1 LTTLD
6 QPVKMWA
13 VHGATFLQ
21 DLAIVMMAA
30 AAVTIGFHLLRLPVV
45 LGYILAGV
53 LIGPHVLPQPLI
65 SDEATIRTLSEL
77 GIVFLMFSLGLEFS
91 FRRLRKV
98 GTTALI
104 AAPLEILLMMVVG
117 YEVGQW
123 FGWSRM
129 DSLFL
134 GAMVSISSTTII
146 VKALQEAGLTKE
158 PFAQVIFGILIVED
172 ILAIVLLALL
182 SGIAMTGALKAGEVA
197 DTLGRL
203 GIFLVV
209 AVILGLL
216 AVPRLVGWVAK
227 FRSNEML
234 LVTVLGLCFGV
245 ALLALKLGYS
255 VALGA
260 FIIGAVVAEAREIGR
275 IEILT
280 GSLRDLFCAVFFV
293 AIGLLIEPQVLAQHW
308 LPILVITLAVVI
320 GKSVACTLGAFV
332 AGHDKWTAMRVG
344 NGLGQ
349 IGEFSFIIAAL
360 GLQLKVT
367 SEFLYPVAVA
377 VSIVTAFLTP
387 LRLRRSDDLVEWWN
401 RRAPQAFSR
410 YLDLYTEWLGQF
422 WANRKPGLVV
432 RMVRKWFWQMGLNVA
447 LIVAVFIV
455 AAFLGQRRPA
465 WLPQSPGGEIGLN
478 AFLWLGA
485 TILSL
490 PMLIAV
496 FRKLQALGLLVAE
509 VSVRHEAAG
518 DRATSIQAVIAQA
531 IPLAGAGALAL
542 LVMALSA
549 PLLPPM
555 EVLLVLLVI
564 VALVMW
570 FWWRAFVKWYSKAQ
584 VALHETFA
592 QPPPAR
598 PENTTQF
605 LRLLS
610 HAQLRVVVVDMGSPV
625 VGKLLRELQLR
636 TRTGASV
643 VGIER
648 NAEDLVNPSPDE
660 EIRTGDK
667 LLLLG
672 SAEQLAR
679 AAELIHAARET

>member
-1 LTTLD
+1 
-6 QPVKMWA
+6 M
-13 VHGATFLQ
+13 HGATFLQ

-30 AAVTIGFHLLRLPVV
+30 ALVTVGFHLLRLPVV

-53 LIGPHVLPQPLI
+53 LIGPHVLPRPLI
-65 SDEATIRTLSEL
+65 SDETTIKTLSEL

-104 AAPLEILLMMVVG
+104 AAPLEILLMILVG

-134 GAMVSISSTTII
+134 GAMISISSTTII
-146 VKALQEAGLTKE
+146 VKALQESQLTKE

-182 SGIAMTGALKAGEVA
+182 SGIAMTGEFNASDVAG
-197 DTLGRL
+197 TLGRL

-209 AVILGLL
+209 AVVLGLL

-245 ALLALKLGYS
+245 SLLALKLGYS

-280 GSLRDLFCAVFFV
+280 GSLRDLFSAVFFV
-293 AIGLLIEPQVLAQHW
+293 AIGLLIEPKMLAQHW
-308 LPILVITLAVVI
+308 LPIVVITLAVVI
-320 GKSVACTLGAFV
+320 GKSIACAFGAFV
-332 AGHDKWTAMRVG
+332 AGHDNWTSMRVG

-367 SEFLYPVAVA
+367 SEFLYPIAVA
-377 VSIVTAFLTP
+377 VSIITALLTP
-387 LRLRRSDDLVEWWN
+387 LRLKRSDDLVAWWS
-401 RRAPQAFSR
+401 RHAPRALTN
-410 YLDLYTEWLGQF
+410 YLNLYTEWLGQF
-422 WANRKPGLVV
+422 GANRKPGLVG

-447 LIVAVFIV
+447 LTAAVFIV
-455 AAFLGQRRPA
+455 AAFLAQRKPA
-465 WLPQSPGGEIGLN
+465 WLPKLPGGEIGLN

-485 TILSL
+485 TLLAL
-490 PMLIAV
+490 PLLIAN

-509 VSVRHEAAG
+509 VSVRREAAG
-518 DRATSIQAVIAQA
+518 DRTASIRAVIAQA
-531 IPLAGAGALAL
+531 IPLAGAFGLAL
-542 LVMALSA
+542 LVMALSS
-549 PLLPPM
+549 PLLPPL
-555 EVLLVLLVI
+555 EVLLVLLLI

-570 FWWRAFVKWYSKAQ
+570 VWWRAFVKWYSKAQ
-584 VALHETFA
+584 VALIETFER
-592 QPPPAR
+592 PPPTR
-598 PENTTQF
+598 PESTTQF
-605 LRLLS
+605 FRLLS
-610 HAQLRVVVVDMGSPV
+610 HAQLRVVVVEPASPV
-625 VGKLLRELQLR
+625 AGKLIRELELR
-636 TRTGASV
+636 SRTGASV

-648 NAEDLVNPSPDE
+648 NGENHVNPGPDE
-660 EIRTGDK
+660 ELRAGDK

-672 SAEQLAR
+672 SADQLT
-679 AAELIHAARET
+679 AAMALFQTKEED

>member
-1 LTTLD
+1 
-6 QPVKMWA
+6 M
-13 VHGATFLQ
+13 HGATFLQ

-30 AAVTIGFHLLRLPVV
+30 AAVTVGVHLLRLPVV

-53 LIGPHVLPQPLI
+53 LIGPHVLPKPLI
-65 SDEATIRTLSEL
+65 SDEATIQTLSEL

-98 GTTALI
+98 GATALI
-104 AAPLEILLMMVVG
+104 AAPLEILLMIFAG

-134 GAMVSISSTTII
+134 GAMISISSTTII
-146 VKALQEAGLTKE
+146 VKALQESRLTKE
-158 PFAQVIFGILIVED
+158 PFAQVIFGILIMED

-182 SGIAMTGALKAGEVA
+182 SGIAMNVALKAGEVA
-197 DTLGRL
+197 GTLGRL

-209 AVILGLL
+209 AVVLGLL
-216 AVPRLVGWVAK
+216 AVPKLVCWVAK

-245 ALLALKLGYS
+245 SLLALKLGYS

-293 AIGLLIEPQVLAQHW
+293 AIGLLIEPRMLAQHW
-308 LPILVITLAVVI
+308 LPILVITLAVVL
-320 GKSVACTLGAFV
+320 GKSVACALGAFV
-332 AGHDKWTAMRVG
+332 AGHDKWTSMRVG

-377 VSIVTAFLTP
+377 VSIITAFLTP
-387 LRLRRSDDLVEWWN
+387 LRLRRSDELVEWGS
-401 RRAPQAFSR
+401 RRAPRALTH

-422 WANRKPGLVV
+422 GANRKPGLVG
-432 RMVRKWFWQMGLNVA
+432 RMVRKWFWQMGLNLVFTA
-447 LIVAVFIV
+447 GVFIV
-455 AAFLGQRRPA
+455 AAFLAQRKPA
-465 WLPQSPGGEIGLN
+465 WLPRMPGGEIGLN

-485 TILSL
+485 TVLSL
-490 PMLIAV
+490 PLLIAV

-509 VSVRHEAAG
+509 VSVRREAAG
-518 DRATSIQAVIAQA
+518 DRTASIRAVIAQA
-531 IPLAGAGALAL
+531 IPLAGAVALAL
-542 LVMALSA
+542 LVMALSS
-549 PLLPPM
+549 PLLPPL
-555 EVLLVLLVI
+555 EVLLVLLLI
-564 VALVMW
+564 VVLVMW
-570 FWWRAFVKWYSKAQ
+570 VWWRAFVRWYSKAQ
-584 VALHETFA
+584 VALIETFA
-592 QPPPAR
+592 QPPPVR
-598 PENTTQF
+598 PESTTQF
-605 LRLLS
+605 FRLLS
-610 HAQLRVVVVDMGSPV
+610 HAQLRVVAVDRDSPV
-625 VGKLLRELQLR
+625 AGKLIRELELR

-643 VGIER
+643 GGIER
-648 NAEDLVNPSPDE
+648 NGENLVNPGPDE
-660 EIRTGDK
+660 EVRAGDK

-672 SAEQLAR
+672 SGDQLEQ
-679 AAELIHAARET
+679 AAALFHLPPHEEE

>member
-1 LTTLD
+1 
-6 QPVKMWA
+6 M
-13 VHGATFLQ
+13 HGATFLQ

-30 AAVTIGFHLLRLPVV
+30 ALVTVGFHLLRLPVV

-53 LIGPHVLPQPLI
+53 LIGPHVLPRPLI
-65 SDEATIRTLSEL
+65 SDETTIKTLSEL

-104 AAPLEILLMMVVG
+104 AAPLEILLMILVG

-134 GAMVSISSTTII
+134 GAMISISSTTII
-146 VKALQEAGLTKE
+146 VKALQESQLTKE

-182 SGIAMTGALKAGEVA
+182 SGIAMTGEFNASDVAG
-197 DTLGRL
+197 TLGRL

-209 AVILGLL
+209 AVVLGLL

-245 ALLALKLGYS
+245 SLLALKLGYS

-280 GSLRDLFCAVFFV
+280 GSLRDLFSAVFFV
-293 AIGLLIEPQVLAQHW
+293 AIGLLIEPKMLAQHW

-320 GKSVACTLGAFV
+320 GKSIACAFGAFV
-332 AGHDKWTAMRVG
+332 AGHDNWTSMRVG

-367 SEFLYPVAVA
+367 SEFLYPIAVA
-377 VSIVTAFLTP
+377 VSIITALLTP
-387 LRLRRSDDLVEWWN
+387 LRLKRSDDLVAWWS
-401 RRAPQAFSR
+401 RHAPRALTN
-410 YLDLYTEWLGQF
+410 YLNLYTEWLGQF
-422 WANRKPGLVV
+422 GANRKPGLVG

-447 LIVAVFIV
+447 LTAAVFIV
-455 AAFLGQRRPA
+455 AAFLAQRKPA
-465 WLPQSPGGEIGLN
+465 WLPKLPGGEIGLN

-485 TILSL
+485 TLLAL
-490 PMLIAV
+490 PLLIAN

-509 VSVRHEAAG
+509 VSVRREAAG
-518 DRATSIQAVIAQA
+518 DRTASIRAVIAQA
-531 IPLAGAGALAL
+531 IPLAGAFGLAL
-542 LVMALSA
+542 LVMALSS
-549 PLLPPM
+549 PLLPPL
-555 EVLLVLLVI
+555 EVLLVLLLI

-570 FWWRAFVKWYSKAQ
+570 VWWRAFVKWYSKAQ
-584 VALHETFA
+584 VALIETFER
-592 QPPPAR
+592 PPPTR
-598 PENTTQF
+598 PESTTQF
-605 LRLLS
+605 FRLLS
-610 HAQLRVVVVDMGSPV
+610 HAQLRVVVV
-625 VGKLLRELQLR
+625 
-636 TRTGASV
+636 
-643 VGIER
+643 
-648 NAEDLVNPSPDE
+648 
-660 EIRTGDK
+660 
-667 LLLLG
+667 
-672 SAEQLAR
+672 
-679 AAELIHAARET
+679 

>member
-1 LTTLD
+1 
-6 QPVKMWA
+6 M
-13 VHGATFLQ
+13 HSATFLQ
-21 DLAIVMMAA
+21 DLAVVMIAA
-30 AAVTIGFHLLRLPVV
+30 ALVTVLFHKLRLPVV

-53 LIGPHVLPQPLI
+53 LIGPHVLPRPLI
-65 SDEATIRTLSEL
+65 SDDATIKTLSEL

-98 GTTALI
+98 GATALI
-104 AAPLEILLMMVVG
+104 AAPLEILLMIFLG
-117 YEVGQW
+117 YEIGQS

-134 GAMVSISSTTII
+134 GAMISISSTTII
-146 VKALQEAGLTKE
+146 VKALQEAGMTKE

-182 SGIAMTGALKAGEVA
+182 SGIAMTGALDAGDVA
-197 DTLGRL
+197 VTLGRL

-209 AVILGLL
+209 AVVLGLL
-216 AVPRLVGWVAK
+216 FVPRLLGWVSK
-227 FRSNEML
+227 FRSNEVL

-280 GSLRDLFCAVFFV
+280 SSLRDLFCAVFFV
-293 AIGLLIEPQVLAQHW
+293 AIGLLIEPRMLAQHW
-308 LPILVITLAVVI
+308 LPIVVITLAVVI
-320 GKSVACTLGAFV
+320 GKSVACAGGAFV
-332 AGHDKWTAMRVG
+332 AGHDNWTSMRVG

-367 SEFLYPVAVA
+367 SEFLYPIAVA
-377 VSIVTAFLTP
+377 VSVITAFLTP
-387 LRLRRSDDLVEWWN
+387 LRLRRSDDLVAWWS
-401 RRAPQAFSR
+401 RTAPRSLTN
-410 YLDLYTEWLGQF
+410 YLALYTEWLARF
-422 WANRKPGLVV
+422 RENRKSGFVSRLVQ
-432 RMVRKWFWQMGLNVA
+432 KWFWQMGLNSA
-447 LIVAVFIV
+447 LTAAVFLIAV
-455 AAFLGQRRPA
+455 YLAQRKPA
-465 WLPQSPGGEIGLN
+465 WLPKLPGGEIGLN

-485 TILSL
+485 TVLSL
-490 PMLIAV
+490 PLLIAN

-509 VSVRHEAAG
+509 VSVRPHAAG
-518 DRATSIQAVIAQA
+518 DRTALIRTFISQS
-531 IPLAGAGALAL
+531 IPLAGAVTLAL
-542 LVMALSA
+542 LVMALSS
-549 PLLPPM
+549 PLLPPL
-555 EVLLVLLVI
+555 EVLLVLLLI

-570 FWWRAFVKWYSKAQ
+570 VWWRAFVKWHSKAQ
-584 VALHETFA
+584 VALIQTFES
-592 QPPPAR
+592 PPPAR
-598 PENTTQF
+598 PESTTQF
-605 LRLLS
+605 FRLLS
-610 HAQLRVVVVDMGSPV
+610 HAQIRVVLLEPGSPV
-625 VGKLLRELQLR
+625 AGKLIRELELR

-648 NAEDLVNPSPDE
+648 NGENIVNPGPDE
-660 EIRTGDK
+660 ELRAGDK

-672 SAEQLAR
+672 SSDQLAKVL
-679 AAELIHAARET
+679 EVFHVTKDEDE